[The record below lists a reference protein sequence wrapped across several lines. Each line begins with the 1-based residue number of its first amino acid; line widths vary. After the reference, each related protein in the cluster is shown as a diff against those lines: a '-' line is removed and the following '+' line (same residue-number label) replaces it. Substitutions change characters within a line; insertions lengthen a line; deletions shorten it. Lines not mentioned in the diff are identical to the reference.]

1 MIKKGKKMMK
11 TTCEQ
16 QQSWLLKRFH
26 TLCTKTGINP
36 DEKAAIIAGFGVG
49 SSRDLTLEQLQM
61 ACDALDKRIN
71 PELAQLDKWRKRVIA
86 SINGYL
92 AITSQDKSI
101 ARIKAIACRATD
113 KHDFNE
119 IPKDRLINVYY
130 SFLKKQQDFKR
141 VSGIVTQDL
150 ETLSAMN

>member
-1 MIKKGKKMMK
+1 MK

-26 TLCTKTGINP
+26 TLCTKIGIKP
-36 DEKAAIIAGFGVG
+36 EEKYAIIGGFGVE
-49 SSRDLTLEQLQM
+49 SSRDLTVEQLQK
-61 ACDALDKRIN
+61 ACDALDKRMN
-71 PELAQLDKWRKRVIA
+71 PQLAELDKWRKRVLA
-86 SINGYL
+86 SISGYL
-92 AITSQDKSI
+92 AITSQEKSI
-101 ARIKAIACRATD
+101 ARVKAIACRATD
-113 KHDFNE
+113 KHEFNE

-141 VSGIVTQDL
+141 VSGMVTQDL

>member
-1 MIKKGKKMMK
+1 MK

-26 TLCTKTGINP
+26 TLCTKTGIKP
-36 DEKAAIIAGFGVG
+36 EEKYAIIGGFGVE
-49 SSRDLTLEQLQM
+49 SSRDLTVEQLQK
-61 ACDALDKRIN
+61 ACDALDKRMN
-71 PELAQLDKWRKRVIA
+71 PQLAELDKWRKRVLA
-86 SINGYL
+86 SISGYL
-92 AITSQDKSI
+92 AITSQEKSI
-101 ARIKAIACRATD
+101 ARVKAIACRATD
-113 KHDFNE
+113 KHEFNE

-141 VSGIVTQDL
+141 VSGMVTQDL

>member
-1 MIKKGKKMMK
+1 MK

-26 TLCTKTGINP
+26 TLCTKTGMKP
-36 DEKAAIIAGFGVG
+36 EEKYALIGGFGVQ
-49 SSRDLTLEQLQM
+49 SSRDLTVEQLQR
-61 ACDALDKRIN
+61 ACDVLDKRMN
-71 PELAQLDKWRKRVIA
+71 PAQADLDKWRKRVLA
-86 SINGYL
+86 SISGWL
-92 AITSQDKSI
+92 AMTSQDKSI
-101 ARIKAIACRATD
+101 SRVKAIACRATE
-113 KHDFNE
+113 KREFNE
-119 IPKDRLINVYY
+119 IPKERLVNVYY